1 VSTEARG
8 TRGHGWGLFPSA
20 SQGRAHGGFVKNVGT
35 DVLILI
41 KFMGLFKNVGTHV
54 LKLSSWALAK
64 TVELNLLGTWVPTF
78 LN

>member
-1 VSTEARG
+1 MFV
-8 TRGHGWGLFPSA
+8 
-20 SQGRAHGGFVKNVGT
+20 GFVKNVGT

-54 LKLSSWALAK
+54 LTLSSWALAK
-64 TVELNLLGTWVPTF
+64 TVELNLLGMWVPTF